1 MLRAL
6 RNKKTAKW
14 IWITLAVIIVPAFVL
29 WGSGSLMRSREEGTY
44 AGIIF
49 GKKVTFLEYRDAL
62 EAVKNTAI
70 MQFGDKFSEMRQ
82 FLNLEGQAW
91 ERLIMLYE
99 AKRRKIKTSDRE
111 VISLIQSYPFFQRN
125 KKFDNRS
132 YNELLRYV
140 FNTQPR
146 AFEEETRQDIIISKL
161 YSQVTR
167 GLKLNDD
174 EIRYEYA
181 KINQEI
187 SVYYIAGL
195 VADFSKDINPSDQQ
209 IQDYF
214 NENLPEFKQPVSFDL
229 DYITSESEEQI
240 KDISAKLKKSED
252 LEKLAK
258 EMGLEIK
265 QTGYFGQT
273 EPVTGIGWS
282 PEIINMVSKLKA
294 GQFMPYIHIDK
305 NYYLFRL
312 RDRKETYIPN
322 FLDVKEKVKA
332 ALIKKEAQNF
342 AKQKIESCLA
352 RLKDLYKQDHKSADF
367 DTVAKENGLK
377 SGSTDNF
384 KYGSYIEGIGA
395 SDALWMKA
403 KELTDGEF
411 SDTLNMPSGFYI
423 IKVKNIAALDEEK
436 FESDKQQFI
445 RELLSQKKQEYFIK
459 FLEELKR
466 KALVN

>member
-1 MLRAL
+1 MLRVL

-14 IWITLAVIIVPAFVL
+14 IWIALAVIVVPAFVL
-29 WGSGSLMRSREEGTY
+29 WGSGSLTRSKEEGTY
-44 AGIIF
+44 AGTIF

-62 EAVKNTAI
+62 EAVKNMAI

-99 AKRRKIKTSDRE
+99 AKRRKIKASDRE
-111 VISLIQSYPFFQRN
+111 VITLIQSYPFFQRN
-125 KKFDNRS
+125 KRFDTRS
-132 YNELLRYV
+132 YKEILRYV
-140 FNTQPR
+140 FNTQAR
-146 AFEEETRQDIIISKL
+146 AFEEETRQDIMISKL

-167 GLKLNDD
+167 GLRLQED
-174 EIRYEYA
+174 EIKYEYEKA
-181 KINQEI
+181 NQEI
-187 SVYYIAGL
+187 SLYYIAA
-195 VADFSKDINPSDQQ
+195 VAADFSKDINPSDQQ

-214 NENLPEFKQPVSFDL
+214 NENLPEFKQPLSFNL
-229 DYITSESEEQI
+229 DYITSESEEAI

-252 LEKLAK
+252 LEKWAK

-265 QTGYFGQT
+265 QTGFFTQT

-282 PEIINMVSKLKA
+282 PEIINMVSRLQV

-305 NYYLFRL
+305 NYYIFRL
-312 RDRKETYIPN
+312 KGRKETYIPD

-332 ALIKKEAQNF
+332 ALIKKEAEKI
-342 AKQKIESCLA
+342 AKQKIESCLVT
-352 RLKDLYKQDHKSADF
+352 LKDQYKQDHKSVDF
-367 DTVAKENGLK
+367 DKIAKENGLK
-377 SGSTDNF
+377 AGSTDNF

-395 SDALWMKA
+395 SDALWIKA
-403 KELTDGEF
+403 KELKEGEF
-411 SDTLNMPSGFYI
+411 SDPLKMPSGFYI
-423 IKVKNIAALDEEK
+423 IEVKSIVPIDEKK
-436 FESDKQQFI
+436 FENDKEQFI
-445 RELLSQKKQEYFIK
+445 RELLSQKKQGYFVE